1 MSIVSRENRKYFYF
15 EQDKIMFMDIVILD
29 ADELESKYRSF
40 DIESSELCLLFPT
53 EGKVTYKLQLLV
65 FNSIKDYNGISDY
78 IKIFKRDL

>member
-1 MSIVSRENRKYFYF
+1 
-15 EQDKIMFMDIVILD
+15 MFMDIVILD

-40 DIESSELCLLFPT
+40 DIESSELCLLLPT